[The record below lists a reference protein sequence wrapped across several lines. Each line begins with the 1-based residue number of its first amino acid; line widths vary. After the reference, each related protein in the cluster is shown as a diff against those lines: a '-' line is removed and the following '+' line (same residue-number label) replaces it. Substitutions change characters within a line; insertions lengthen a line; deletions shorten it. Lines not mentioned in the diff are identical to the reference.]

1 MPYTSPNQRVI
12 HIHREPLNNSFLGIN
27 NDSWKEAARV
37 LGAPAFVLYMYLAA
51 NKDNFNLALSPAAV
65 QKEIGMA
72 RSTYYDQFRN
82 LEALGYLQKGQGNI
96 YHFYENPLRLL
107 KSEYSAPAAVQNDY
121 DYPARGKAYLS
132 SGVNSTGEDIEIYNK
147 SSPEDDK
154 YILPRGNGWN
164 SSFDF

>member
-12 HIHREPLNNSFLGIN
+12 QIHREPLKNSFLGIN

-51 NKDNFNLALSPAAV
+51 NKDDFKLALSPAAV

-82 LEALGYLQKGQGNI
+82 LEALGYLQKGNGNV
-96 YHFYENPLRLL
+96 YHFYENPLRLI
-107 KSEYSAPAAVQNDY
+107 KNEHNVPDTVQD
-121 DYPARGKAYLS
+121 DFDFTARGNAYLYN
-132 SGVNSTGEDIEIYNK
+132 GQNSTAEDREIYNK
-147 SSPEDDK
+147 SSPKDDK
-154 YILPRGNGWN
+154 YILPKEEKRINL
-164 SSFDF
+164 FDF

>member
-12 HIHREPLNNSFLGIN
+12 HIHREPLDNNFLGIN
-27 NDSWKEAARV
+27 NDSWKAATRV

-82 LEALGYLQKGQGNI
+82 LEALGFLQKGKGNV
-96 YHFYENPLRLL
+96 YHFYERPLQFLNSGFDAPVPEQDDLDFTVRGNP
-107 KSEYSAPAAVQNDY
+107 
-121 DYPARGKAYLS
+121 YLS
-132 SGVNSTGEDIEIYNK
+132 SGLNCTAEDIEIYNK
-147 SSPEDDK
+147 YSPEDDK
-154 YILPRGNGWN
+154 YILPKANERI